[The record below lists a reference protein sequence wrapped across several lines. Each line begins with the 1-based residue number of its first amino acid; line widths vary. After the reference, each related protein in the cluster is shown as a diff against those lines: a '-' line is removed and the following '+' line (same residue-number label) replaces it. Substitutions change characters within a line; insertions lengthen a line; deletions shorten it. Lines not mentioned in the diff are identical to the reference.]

1 MPVFE
6 GFTEQLVDAAGITIR
21 VRRGGEGPPV
31 LLLHGN
37 PQTLFMWHAIAAR
50 LARDFTVV
58 AADLRGYGD
67 SAKPPTAPD
76 HAPYSKRAMA
86 ADQVAVMRRLGFD
99 RFCVAGHDRGGRV
112 AYRMALDHPACVKK
126 LAVLDIVPTLAAFR
140 RTNAEFAL
148 GYYHWF
154 FLAQPYDL
162 PERLIGGDPD
172 YFWRRHTTRGPQ
184 PPDFFAPEALADY
197 LRCFRNPETIHGNL
211 RGLSR
216 CRLHRPRARPGG
228 FRAQDRLPGAGT
240 VGPQGQARHLVRR
253 ARCMA
258 RLGGGRARPQP
269 RLRALSR
276 RGGARGDG
284 RRTSGVLRG
293 IGRQDKREVAMVR
306 GRVMELRDDG
316 TYRRRGDHD
325 FVDLPRPG
333 DRIVLGNDEGDLE
346 TMRVVRLKHLPA
358 AVPAAKFAAA
368 PLAMIYVE
376 WEEEWNAERV

>member
-6 GFTEQLVDAAGITIR
+6 GFTEQLVDADGITIR
-21 VRRGGEGPPV
+21 VRRGGAGPPV

-37 PQTLFMWHAIAAR
+37 PQTHFMWHAVAAR
-50 LARDFTVV
+50 LSRDFTVV

-172 YFWRRHTTRGPQ
+172 YFWRRHTTRGPK

-197 LRCFRNPETIHGNL
+197 LRCFRNPETIHGICEDYRAAASIDL
-211 RGLSR
+211 EHDRADFGRKIACPVLALWGRKGKLDTWYDVLAVWREWAEDARGRSLD
-216 CRLHRPRARPGG
+216 CGHYLAEEAPEETA
-228 FRAQDRLPGAGT
+228 AE
-240 VGPQGQARHLVRR
+240 
-253 ARCMA
+253 
-258 RLGGGRARPQP
+258 
-269 RLRALSR
+269 LRA
-276 RGGARGDG
+276 
-284 RRTSGVLRG
+284 
-293 IGRQDKREVAMVR
+293 
-306 GRVMELRDDG
+306 
-316 TYRRRGDHD
+316 
-325 FVDLPRPG
+325 F
-333 DRIVLGNDEGDLE
+333 
-346 TMRVVRLKHLPA
+346 
-358 AVPAAKFAAA
+358 FA
-368 PLAMIYVE
+368 E
-376 WEEEWNAERV
+376 